1 MQHFIQKSEEK
12 NGLWEYLINYSVT
25 LALCSK
31 CLPKLLTHTGYCSLF
46 FLPYFLWKSSNCTM
60 TLVVSSYSGRDG
72 TKQAPSS
79 QFSKARSNTYRTW
92 TVRAYTDAE
101 RFDIIRERSIITP
114 LEIRKQVFAR
124 LFLFEIF
131 SNLMWGVCV
140 GEWPWSCWGEHH
152 MGTFCSPS
160 PCSQLFLNSLPVL
173 EYCFALSASEQD
185 LNAGTRG
192 AWEEIT
198 L

>member
-1 MQHFIQKSEEK
+1 
-12 NGLWEYLINYSVT
+12 
-25 LALCSK
+25 
-31 CLPKLLTHTGYCSLF
+31 
-46 FLPYFLWKSSNCTM
+46 
-60 TLVVSSYSGRDG
+60 
-72 TKQAPSS
+72 
-79 QFSKARSNTYRTW
+79 
-92 TVRAYTDAE
+92 
-101 RFDIIRERSIITP
+101 
-114 LEIRKQVFAR
+114 
-124 LFLFEIF
+124 
-131 SNLMWGVCV
+131 
-140 GEWPWSCWGEHH
+140 